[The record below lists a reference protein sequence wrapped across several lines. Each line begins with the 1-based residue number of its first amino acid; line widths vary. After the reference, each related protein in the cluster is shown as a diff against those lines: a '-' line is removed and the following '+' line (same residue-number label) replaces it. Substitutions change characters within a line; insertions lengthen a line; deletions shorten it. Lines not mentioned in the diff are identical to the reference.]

1 MVTTMNINQIKSF
14 LAVSQSLNFTK
25 AARQNGVP
33 QSSISRQINDLENHL
48 GVKLFYRTKRD
59 VRLTKEGQ
67 VFLPYAHD
75 ILNSAKKGYYA
86 VQHLHNGTEGR
97 LSIAAITT
105 SYVFLAKC
113 LKEFA
118 QRYPNINLDLAHLYS
133 SEPII
138 SSESDPYD
146 FHFIYSNM
154 IPDVEEYDSLEIYT
168 DPLCFVVPK
177 GHKFV
182 GDTLNIETLQH
193 EKFILIS
200 EKNNPL
206 LNTHVMNFCRSRRF
220 SPNVINQFDDFK
232 SVLLSIS
239 AGLGI
244 SIMPMRLVSETLPS
258 HLDVIPIEDEAYAI
272 KSAAVWKK
280 SMINPATPLF
290 LEIIKNNI

>member
-1 MVTTMNINQIKSF
+1 MNINQIKSF
-14 LAVSQSLNFTK
+14 LAVSQFLNFTK

-59 VRLTKEGQ
+59 VRLTIEGQ
-67 VFLPYAHD
+67 TFLPYAQD
-75 ILNSAKKGYYA
+75 ILDSAKKGYYA
-86 VQHLHNGTEGR
+86 VKHLHDGAEGR

-118 QRYPNINLDLAHLYS
+118 AHYPDIVVDIEHLYS

-138 SSESDPYD
+138 ASENDPYD

-154 IPDVEEYDSLEIYT
+154 IPKINEYDSLEIFT

-177 GHKFV
+177 GHKFA
-182 GDTLNIETLQH
+182 GETLDAESLKQ
-193 EKFILIS
+193 EKFVLIS
-200 EKNNPL
+200 EENNPL
-206 LNTHVMNFCRSRRF
+206 LNIHVMNFCKTYKF
-220 SPNVINQFDDFK
+220 TPNVTNQFDDFK
-232 SVLLSIS
+232 SVLLSVS

-244 SIMPMRLVSETLPS
+244 SIMPMRLVSEALPS
-258 HLDVIPIEDEAYAI
+258 LLDVIPIEDEAYAI
-272 KSAAVWKK
+272 KCAAIWKK
-280 SMINPATPLF
+280 SMLNPAIPLF